1 MSDSHGTAPRPA
13 TEPMRYT
20 GDGTPDMAVDYIPGD
35 DPASLDN
42 QDTRETV
49 NTTPPPLRDGEES
62 A

>member
-1 MSDSHGTAPRPA
+1 MTYTPETMTPTVEPTAPVPATHA

-35 DPASLDN
+35 DPGSVAN

-49 NTTPPPLRDGEES
+49 NTM
-62 A
+62 